1 MDDQRQKALNEL
13 DSMKAIAE
21 ALSPLEEGA
30 IRRVLKWAHDVFVGK
45 GALPADESGKASAD
59 GVAPSSGDPERV
71 VENGMRF
78 DTLAEFFAAADP
90 QQDTDRAMVAAYWLQ
105 VHESEG
111 DFDSFSIN
119 KRLKDLGH
127 GVGNIT
133 AAFNGLIARRPQ
145 LVIQTKKTGNSRQAR
160 KLYRLTTEGQK
171 AVERMVQKT

>member
-1 MDDQRQKALNEL
+1 
-13 DSMKAIAE
+13 
-21 ALSPLEEGA
+21 
-30 IRRVLKWAHDVFVGK
+30 
-45 GALPADESGKASAD
+45 
-59 GVAPSSGDPERV
+59 
-71 VENGMRF
+71 MRF